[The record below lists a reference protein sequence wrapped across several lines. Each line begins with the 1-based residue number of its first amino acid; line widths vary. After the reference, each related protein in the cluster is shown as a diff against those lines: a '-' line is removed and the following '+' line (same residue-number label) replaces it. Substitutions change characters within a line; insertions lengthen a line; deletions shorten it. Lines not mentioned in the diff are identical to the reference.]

1 NLIVVPNANNNATF
15 DDDSVYQY
23 KLNFSKKQVI
33 KIENIKFKNIDYHL
47 GDDSLFLDLF
57 TNLKIHLD
65 ENDFEK
71 TKIYIYND
79 TYYTGKFNINDTTF
93 QLNVSLIA
101 GGLDFKYKYDV
112 EY

>member
-1 NLIVVPNANNNATF
+1 
-15 DDDSVYQY
+15 
-23 KLNFSKKQVI
+23 
-33 KIENIKFKNIDYHL
+33 
-47 GDDSLFLDLF
+47 LF

-112 EY
+112 EYQLLSDFDKNDKLYNTYLR